1 MNILVATHA
10 GGAARALLSSLVLF
24 LALGRAVHGAE
35 PASHQPPPALVDT
48 NRQAVAQAIA
58 RLEKASAD
66 ADAAIERWLVKG
78 RSIDRTN
85 DSALAELDRRIQNRL
100 AEVDREYQDL
110 VAGHPRNDAARVAYA
125 GFLAESMRAE
135 EQAQDQLET
144 ALTITTNNPDVYNNL
159 ANIYGHIGSVR
170 QAFDFY
176 ERAIALNPA
185 EPVYFHNFGTTVFL
199 FRTDVREHYGIN
211 EQQVFDKALGLY
223 DQAMRLDPTNYTL
236 ACDVAL
242 TYYGI
247 TPRRT
252 EAALVAWTN
261 ALRWA
266 TTPVERE
273 SVEIH
278 LARVKLLA
286 GRLEEARAHL
296 HAVTNQAHLDLRRRL
311 ERNLRKMSADPSLT
325 DPS

>member
-144 ALTITTNNPDVYNNL
+144 ALTITTNNPDVYTTWPTFT
-159 ANIYGHIGSVR
+159 ATSVR
-170 QAFDFY
+170 CAKPSISMSGRSPPI
-176 ERAIALNPA
+176 ERRLAG
-185 EPVYFHNFGTTVFL
+185 YFPNLRTTVFSFAL
-199 FRTDVREHYGIN
+199 DVRESIAGVN
-211 EQQVFDKALGLY
+211 EQQVL
-223 DQAMRLDPTNYTL
+223 
-236 ACDVAL
+236 
-242 TYYGI
+242 
-247 TPRRT
+247 
-252 EAALVAWTN
+252 
-261 ALRWA
+261 
-266 TTPVERE
+266 
-273 SVEIH
+273 
-278 LARVKLLA
+278 
-286 GRLEEARAHL
+286 
-296 HAVTNQAHLDLRRRL
+296 
-311 ERNLRKMSADPSLT
+311 
-325 DPS
+325 

>member
-1 MNILVATHA
+1 MS
-10 GGAARALLSSLVLF
+10 GKAL
-24 LALGRAVHGAE
+24 
-35 PASHQPPPALVDT
+35 PALT
-48 NRQAVAQAIA
+48 SSR
-58 RLEKASAD
+58 
-66 ADAAIERWLVKG
+66 
-78 RSIDRTN
+78 
-85 DSALAELDRRIQNRL
+85 
-100 AEVDREYQDL
+100 
-110 VAGHPRNDAARVAYA
+110 
-125 GFLAESMRAE
+125 F
-135 EQAQDQLET
+135 
-144 ALTITTNNPDVYNNL
+144 
-159 ANIYGHIGSVR
+159 
-170 QAFDFY
+170 
-176 ERAIALNPA
+176 
-185 EPVYFHNFGTTVFL
+185 
-199 FRTDVREHYGIN
+199 
-211 EQQVFDKALGLY
+211 FDKALGLY

-296 HAVTNQAHLDLRRRL
+296 NLVTNQAHLDLRRRL
-311 ERNLRKMSADPSLT
+311 ERNLKKMSADPSLT